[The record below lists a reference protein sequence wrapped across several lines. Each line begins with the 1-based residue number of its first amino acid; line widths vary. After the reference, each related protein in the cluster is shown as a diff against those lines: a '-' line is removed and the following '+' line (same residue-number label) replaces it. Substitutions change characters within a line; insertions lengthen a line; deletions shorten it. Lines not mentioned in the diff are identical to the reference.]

1 MLYVARQEGFE
12 EMAEELFQ
20 DGVKQVASA
29 YGALI
34 NTNKLEKE
42 DTLQYLMM
50 VILKMQSVTLPG
62 VAGAIGGPMGGHK
75 VDLSPITSASSMTD
89 ILMDGRKKS
98 YFLYWQK

>member
-34 NTNKLEKE
+34 NNAKAGKGRYSTI
-42 DTLQYLMM
+42 LMM
-50 VILKMQSVTLPG
+50 VILKMLQSVTLP
-62 VAGAIGGPMGGHK
+62 
-75 VDLSPITSASSMTD
+75 LE
-89 ILMDGRKKS
+89 
-98 YFLYWQK
+98 